1 MNVALPWLLLV
12 GRKPIIATRGVN
24 PFFMLQLRCATF
36 RFALPRITHAPTR
49 TDAAEQV
56 HWDGAKDEDTVLPIM
71 GEGPAACPVNRK
83 RFRCMTA
90 STITTCGAE
99 GTLGLRGAGARLASC
114 QPGLAAQPSQV
125 FNLKFRLTLMRFICR
140 WAPHFHGPVVRV
152 TEFYPLYP
160 TNSDTTAAMSR
171 RSTGA
176 SFRRL
181 MLLLVN

>member
-71 GEGPAACPVNRK
+71 GEGPAALPSESK
-83 RFRCMTA
+83 RFRGTTA
-90 STITTCGAE
+90 RTITTYGAE
-99 GTLGLRGAGARLASC
+99 ETFGLQGAGGAARFMSAWLSRTAK
-114 QPGLAAQPSQV
+114 PGIQS
-125 FNLKFRLTLMRFICR
+125 
-140 WAPHFHGPVVRV
+140 
-152 TEFYPLYP
+152 
-160 TNSDTTAAMSR
+160 
-171 RSTGA
+171 
-176 SFRRL
+176 
-181 MLLLVN
+181 